1 MTALELE
8 SLARPLLKL
17 RGRMHNHPKHADH
30 VRYCF
35 SDGTICIER
44 VVHTVD
50 AVVLDEF
57 SVSLERDGGYVGA
70 YDIPAL
76 KIRNGRVIVY
86 DVKLAAE
93 AAEYLMRVMPLD
105 ILAAGQQFDGEQ
117 PDGAG
122 C

>member
-8 SLARPLLKL
+8 SIARPLLRL
-17 RGRMHNHPKHADH
+17 RGRMHTHPRHADH
-30 VRYCF
+30 VSYYF
-35 SDGTICIER
+35 SDGAICIER

-50 AVVLDEF
+50 AVVQDELT
-57 SVSLERDGGYVGA
+57 VSLERDGGHVGA

-86 DVKLAAE
+86 DVELADE
-93 AAEYLMRVMPLD
+93 AAKYLMRVMPLD
-105 ILAAGQQFDGEQ
+105 ILAGQQFDGER